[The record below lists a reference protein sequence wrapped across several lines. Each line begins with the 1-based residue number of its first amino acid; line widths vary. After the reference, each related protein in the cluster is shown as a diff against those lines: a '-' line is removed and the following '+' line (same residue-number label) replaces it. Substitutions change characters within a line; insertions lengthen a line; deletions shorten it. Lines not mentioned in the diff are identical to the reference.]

1 MTDPTPERPPA
12 PEEARVSA
20 NPASPEEARAAANPA
35 SSPPIDSVPVDSVPG
50 QSVQGESVQVTSVR
64 VRRAP
69 RLTSF
74 LVVGLAFGVLLAI
87 IATFAFPPN
96 DEFATTQVF
105 GFLLLFGAVLGTAL
119 GAIVALL
126 VGRVLDRRTREVS
139 AEREST
145 RPTLEA

>member
-1 MTDPTPERPPA
+1 VTDPTPERPLERPPVPA
-12 PEEARVSA
+12 QPGDAM
-20 NPASPEEARAAANPA
+20 PA
-35 SSPPIDSVPVDSVPG
+35 DSVPVDSVPVDSVPVDSVPVD
-50 QSVQGESVQVTSVR
+50 SVQATSVR

-119 GAIVALL
+119 GAVVALL

-139 AEREST
+139 AERESSS
-145 RPTLEA
+145 PAPDA